1 VLRKLQVLVA
11 TLAMTLLLAAP
22 AFAQGQTMSGIGGF
36 NDLNVVTYGGNCLV
50 SDFAEICTSNLG
62 NAGGSGGS

>member
-1 VLRKLQVLVA
+1 MLRKLKVLVA

-50 SDFAEICTSNLG
+50 SDFAEICDVNTG
-62 NAGGSGGS
+62 TGGI